1 MTFPVLMTAIGLL
14 LVALLVAAFAA
25 GRAVGYVAGIKYAD
39 GYVRRRLLNGGTN
52 R

>member
-1 MTFPVLMTAIGLL
+1 MTFPIVLTIAALL

-39 GYVRRRLLNGGTN
+39 GYVRRTLLNERTH